1 MIKKVAI
8 KGDKLVPR
16 VIEAIYEG
24 GVLKPAQPLD
34 ISEHTRVQITID
46 PQDEPRKK
54 AEHILA
60 LARQSCEGLKDI
72 GVRSQHLTGK
82 HGRGTLV
89 ICLINCMPNY
99 KLKMLKKWGT
109 RHTAVA

>member
-34 ISEHTRVQITID
+34 ISEHARVQITID

-60 LARQSCEGLKDI
+60 LARQTCEGLSKEELAAI
-72 GVRSQHLTGK
+72 GLAKLGSESFFH
-82 HGRGTLV
+82 
-89 ICLINCMPNY
+89 CLC
-99 KLKMLKKWGT
+99 
-109 RHTAVA
+109 